1 MKAKSVRNKINSFV
15 IKDKNK
21 MLVMAVL
28 ALICIALYLLVGLNG
43 KNFSYAL
50 SKRLSKLYAMI
61 LTGGAIGFSSLI
73 FQTVTHNQLLTPS
86 ILGLDSLYM
95 LMNTLIVF
103 LLGAS
108 SPFITNK
115 KIHFLL
121 SLGLMMLVA
130 VWFYKVV
137 FKKGQQNIFF
147 LLLVGLIVGTL
158 FDSFTGF
165 IQVLI
170 DPVSFQ
176 VVQGKMQASFS
187 TVNKEVLFLATLMII
202 GALIYCSFYLKYLDV
217 MALGR
222 ETAISLGISYDH
234 VGKHMLVV
242 VVLLTAAAT
251 ALVGPI
257 TFLGLLVVNIGR
269 YMLRSYKHS
278 HLLLMVFLVSM
289 VALIGAQ
296 FLIERVLNYGMSVGI
311 IINFVGGIYFIYLI
325 IRGRTQ

>member
-1 MKAKSVRNKINSFV
+1 M
-15 IKDKNK
+15 
-21 MLVMAVL
+21 
-28 ALICIALYLLVGLNG
+28 
-43 KNFSYAL
+43 
-50 SKRLSKLYAMI
+50 
-61 LTGGAIGFSSLI
+61 
-73 FQTVTHNQLLTPS
+73 
-86 ILGLDSLYM
+86 
-95 LMNTLIVF
+95 
-103 LLGAS
+103 
-108 SPFITNK
+108 
-115 KIHFLL
+115 
-121 SLGLMMLVA
+121 
-130 VWFYKVV
+130 
-137 FKKGQQNIFF
+137 
-147 LLLVGLIVGTL
+147 
-158 FDSFTGF
+158 
-165 IQVLI
+165 LI